1 MLLGGDSVNPAGSKK
16 SKTDKK
22 AAKALLSARKKKKNP
37 LMNFVIK
44 ISGLV
49 FVVYCA
55 GSIVM
60 TQYEIAEKE
69 QRLAELDQKKIDL
82 QEQNDEYQSI
92 LSEEDEREY
101 MERIAVD
108 VLGYAYPTELRFYDT
123 SRN

>member
-1 MLLGGDSVNPAGSKK
+1 MNPAGSKK